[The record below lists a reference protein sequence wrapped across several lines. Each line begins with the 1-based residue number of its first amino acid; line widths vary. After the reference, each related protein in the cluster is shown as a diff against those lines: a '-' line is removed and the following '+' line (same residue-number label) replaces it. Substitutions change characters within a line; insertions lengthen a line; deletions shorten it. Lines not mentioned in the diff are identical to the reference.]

1 MEPITLRDYEQLAAE
16 AMETTIWEFFRG
28 GSDDEVTLRAN
39 CEAFQRWR
47 LRPRMLVGGDACD
60 YATTVLGTPV
70 SMPVLIAPT
79 AYHCLAHPEGECET
93 ARGVGASETLMVV
106 STHSTRTLE
115 DVAQAATGPLW
126 FQLYVYKDRAVSEAL
141 IRRAEAAGYRA
152 LVLTV
157 DAPRLG
163 NREHVRRR
171 GFALP
176 PGMSRANFVQDVDQA
191 NADYQP
197 RYQPGTSGFASHA
210 NTKFDETLTWDAID
224 WLRSVTSLPIV
235 VKGLLRADDAKLAVE
250 HGIDGIMV
258 SNHGGRQLDGAVAT
272 LDALPEI
279 VDAVQGACEV
289 YLDGGIRRGTDV
301 LKALALG
308 ARAVLIGRP
317 AIWGLAI
324 SGAGGVSHVLQIVRE
339 ELELA
344 MILAGYHT
352 LAGIDSALVTRV

>member
-16 AMETTIWEFFRG
+16 AMEATTWDFFRD
-28 GSDDEVTLRAN
+28 GSDDEVTMRAN
-39 CEAFQRWR
+39 AEAFQRWR
-47 LRPRMLVGGDACD
+47 LRPRMLVGGDSCN

-70 SMPVLIAPT
+70 SMLIMVAPT
-79 AYHCLAHPEGECET
+79 AYHCLAHPEGECEA
-93 ARGVGASETLMVV
+93 ARGIGASESLMVL

-126 FQLYVYKDRAVSEAL
+126 FQLYVYKDRAISEAL
-141 IRRAEAAGYRA
+141 VRRCEAAGYRA

-163 NREHVRRR
+163 NREHARRR
-171 GFALP
+171 GFSLP
-176 PGMSRANFVQDVDQA
+176 PGMTRANIDQDANQA
-191 NADYQP
+191 NKQ
-197 RYQPGTSGFASHA
+197 YQPGTSGFASHA
-210 NTKFDETLTWDAID
+210 NTHFDETLTWEAIE
-224 WLRSVTSLPIV
+224 WLRSITSLPII
-235 VKGLLRADDAKLAVE
+235 VKGVLRADDAKLAVE
-250 HGIDGIMV
+250 HGVDAIMV
-258 SNHGGRQLDGAVAT
+258 SNHGGRQLDSAIAT

-279 VDAVQGACEV
+279 AAAVDGACEV

-317 AIWGLAI
+317 VIWGLATC
-324 SGAGGVSHVLQIVRE
+324 GATGVNHVLQILRG

-344 MILAGYHT
+344 MVLSGYRT
-352 LAGIDSALVTRV
+352 LSAIDSSLVTRA

>member
-16 AMETTIWEFFRG
+16 AMEAPIWDFFRG

-39 CEAFQRWR
+39 DEAFQRWR
-47 LRPRMLVGGDACD
+47 LRPRMLVGGEPCD
-60 YATTVLGTPV
+60 YTTTVLGTPV
-70 SMPVLIAPT
+70 SMPVLVAPT
-79 AYHCLAHPEGECET
+79 AYHNLAHPEGECEA
-93 ARGVGASETLMVV
+93 ARGIGAAETLMVV

-126 FQLYVYKDRAVSEAL
+126 FQLYVYKDRAISEAL
-141 IRRAEAAGYRA
+141 IRRTETAGYQA

-171 GFALP
+171 GFTLP
-176 PGMSRANFVQDVDQA
+176 AGMSRANFVQDAGQA
-191 NADYQP
+191 SKQF
-197 RYQPGTSGFASHA
+197 QPGTSGLANHA
-210 NTKFDETLTWDAID
+210 NAHFDETLTWEAID

-235 VKGLLRADDAKLAVE
+235 VKGILRADDAKLAVA
-250 HGIDGIMV
+250 HGVDAIMV
-258 SNHGGRQLDGAVAT
+258 SNHGGRQLDSAVAT

-279 VDAVQGACEV
+279 VAAVDGACEV

-317 AIWGLAI
+317 VIWGLATR
-324 SGAGGVSHVLQIVRE
+324 GATGVNHVLQIVRE

-344 MILAGYHT
+344 MILSGYHT
-352 LAGIDSALVTRV
+352 LTAIDSSLVTRV